1 MRCFI
6 RNIAAGVCAALLG
19 LALEGCGDDSSGA
32 AKQPAAKIQGE
43 LISPVANAPAQPK
56 QNETAA
62 PAVTLAAA
70 PTAAA
75 AKVNGGGGEYPPV
88 GFDKLASYNFDVPDD
103 TPVTNLTGPDKADE
117 QIPTA
122 VKAFNRKK
130 VSIKGF
136 MLPLKVEDGTVTE
149 FLILKDQSMCCYGNV
164 PKITE
169 WVSVKTK
176 SKGMKPIMDVP
187 VSIEGT
193 LHVGAMRENGYL
205 VGIYEMDG
213 DKMVGGN

>member
-1 MRCFI
+1 MRLK
-6 RNIAAGVCAALLG
+6 APEPKAEAV
-19 LALEGCGDDSSGA
+19 GA
-32 AKQPAAKIQGE
+32 
-43 LISPVANAPAQPK
+43 
-56 QNETAA
+56 
-62 PAVTLAAA
+62 
-70 PTAAA
+70 
-75 AKVNGGGGEYPPV
+75 EYSAV

-103 TPVTNLTGPDKADE
+103 GPVTNQTAVPDKADE

-136 MLPLKVEDGTVTE
+136 MLPLKVENGTVTE

-169 WVSVKTK
+169 WVSVKTAG
-176 SKGMKPIMDVP
+176 KGVKPIMDVP

-205 VGIYEMDG
+205 VGIYQMDG